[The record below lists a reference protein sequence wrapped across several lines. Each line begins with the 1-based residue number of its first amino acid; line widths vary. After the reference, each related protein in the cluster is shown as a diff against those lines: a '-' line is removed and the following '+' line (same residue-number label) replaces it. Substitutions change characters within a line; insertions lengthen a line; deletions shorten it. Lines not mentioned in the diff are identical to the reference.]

1 MLKLYG
7 YYRSSAAY
15 RVRIALELKSLNWE
29 SVPVNMQFGEQK
41 NESFS
46 QHNPQGLVPMLESS
60 GQFFAQSLAII
71 EYLEE
76 LHPEPPLLPSGTAQ
90 RARVRGMAHQI
101 AMEMHPLNN
110 LRVLKYLEN
119 ELGLNEEKKSSWYQ
133 HWIAEGFR
141 PLEKTLKIYGSEG
154 QFCFGES
161 LSLVDVCLIPQVY
174 NGLRFNC
181 DFSGYPLIKS
191 IWDHCMTLDAFRH
204 ASPEAQPDAPEE

>member
-29 SVPVNMQFGEQK
+29 SVPVNLLFGEQK
-41 NESFS
+41 KESFS
-46 QHNPQGLVPMLESS
+46 QYNPQGLVPILESG

-119 ELGLNEEKKSSWYQ
+119 ELGLNDDKKKAWYEY
-133 HWIAEGFR
+133 WIAEGFSA
-141 PLEKTLKIYGSEG
+141 LEKSLNNTDGDA
-154 QFCFGES
+154 QFCFGVRPS
-161 LSLVDVCLIPQVY
+161 LADVCLIPQVY
-174 NGLRFNC
+174 NGLRFHC
-181 DFSGYPLIKS
+181 DLSDYPRILS
-191 IWDHCMTLDAFRH
+191 IWDHCMTLEAFKR
-204 ASPEAQPDAPEE
+204 AAPESQPDFSEE